1 MNYIK
6 TISFVFFCLFFT
18 QCAKRGF
25 PEGGPKDESPPMLIN
40 AIPKENSV
48 NFNEN
53 RIRLYF
59 DEYIKLDDFRK
70 QLVVSPP
77 IKKSSYSI
85 SPQSGA
91 SKYIQI
97 DINKDLSKN
106 TTYVFNFGQSVVD
119 NNEGNIL
126 PFFKYVFSTGE
137 YIDSLKISG
146 NIKNAFKRNS
156 DKFIS
161 TLLYPFDENYSDSL
175 VYNSLPTYVGS
186 TLDSTYFEISNLKKG
201 KYLLVALNDFNS
213 NYKFDP
219 GIEEIGFIKD
229 LIEIPYAE
237 EINLEIFKEEL
248 AFKSSKPF
256 IETNNRIGF
265 GFRGNYENINIELID
280 SFDNDFKSIIT
291 KNKETDTLNYWFSNI
306 KYDSLRFVVRN
317 NNYEDFYTV
326 KFKEKEKD
334 SLIITPSVKGSIDL
348 NDDFKLYSNIPIINI
363 NNNLI
368 SLVNKD
374 SVSIPFETK
383 IDKNNFDIVFDF
395 EILPNDKYNLSLLPN
410 ALNDF
415 LGSSNDTIS
424 YSFTT
429 KSRSEYGTVKLG
441 IQNLK
446 SYPIIVQLSDAK
458 EIVVR
463 QKILDSASD
472 PCNFENLKPSTYFIK
487 IIIDENK
494 NKKWD
499 TGSFLDRKVPEKI
512 YHIEDEINV
521 RANWILEEKIIL
533 D

>member
-25 PEGGPKDESPPMLIN
+25 PEGGPKDETPPVLVN
-40 AIPKENSV
+40 ATPKENST

-77 IKKSSYSI
+77 IEKSSYSI